1 MLRIDNL
8 TKQFKRRVILDH
20 IDLTLDYGNVYGF
33 IGANGSGKSVF
44 FKTICGFLKSDSGTV
59 ALDGKVIGKDID
71 FLPELGVL
79 IEKPGFIENYTQFE
93 NLKYLAQIN
102 NVIHDEDIRAA
113 LELVG
118 LDPDNSEKVK
128 NFSLGMR
135 QRLAIAQA
143 IMEKQKILILD
154 EPFNGLDK
162 QGVAQIKQLLLELKS
177 PDRLIMLTSHIS
189 GDIEEL
195 SDYIFEFTE
204 GKIIPVNRQIAE

>member
-1 MLRIDNL
+1 MLKITNL
-8 TKQFKRRVILDH
+8 TKKFKKKVIFEEINLE
-20 IDLTLDYGNVYGF
+20 LEFGNIYGF

-44 FKTICGFLKSDSGTV
+44 FKTICGFLKADGGTV

-79 IEKPGFIENYTQFE
+79 IEKPGFMENYTQFQ

-102 NVIHDEDIRAA
+102 NVINDEDIRAA

-118 LDPDNSEKVK
+118 LEPGNPEKVK

-143 IMEKQKILILD
+143 IMENPDLLVLD
-154 EPFNGLDK
+154 EPFNGLDQ
-162 QGVAQIKQLLLELKS
+162 QGAARIKRLLLDLKA
-177 PDRLIMLTSHIS
+177 PDRLILLTSHIS
-189 GDIEEL
+189 GDMEEL
-195 SDYIFEFTE
+195 SDFIFAFREK
-204 GKIIPVNRQIAE
+204 KILPA